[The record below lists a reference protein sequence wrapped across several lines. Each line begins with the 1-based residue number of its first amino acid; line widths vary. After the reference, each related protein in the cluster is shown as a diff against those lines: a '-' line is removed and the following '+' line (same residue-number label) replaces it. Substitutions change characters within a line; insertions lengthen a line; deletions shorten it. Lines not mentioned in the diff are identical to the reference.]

1 MSAYSAPATLNAAG
15 TEVITTLGGKYI
27 SLHSASPG
35 TTGAN
40 EITGGTYARVATTWG
55 AESGGVSVGSQVT
68 INVPAGATI
77 AFFGIWTAL
86 SGPTYVDGGALPAS
100 ETYTGSGG
108 SYLLTPTYSASLCLR
123 TRIRSSR

>member
-77 AFFGIWTAL
+77 AYFGINTAAT
-86 SGPTYVDGGALPAS
+86 GAAYVDGGPLPAS
-100 ETYTGSGG
+100 ETYSGAG
-108 SYLLTPTYSASLCLR
+108 SYLLTPTYAVS
-123 TRIRSSR
+123 